1 LKPFLILVLP
11 IQIEPLVQPFQGDH
25 GPFEFEVEG
34 NGDQEVVLDLPETLL
49 VSNAK
54 QYHSTHLLGPQ
65 RKQ

>member
-11 IQIEPLVQPFQGDH
+11 IQIEPLVQPFQDDH
-25 GPFEFEVEG
+25 VPFEFEVEG